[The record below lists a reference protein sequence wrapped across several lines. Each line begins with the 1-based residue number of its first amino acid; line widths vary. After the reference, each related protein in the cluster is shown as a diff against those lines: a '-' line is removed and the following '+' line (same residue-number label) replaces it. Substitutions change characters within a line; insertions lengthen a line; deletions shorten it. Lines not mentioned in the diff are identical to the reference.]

1 MRRSAGDGASADEGN
16 EDYQVKARDLGA
28 LLALA
33 AVWGGSFLFI
43 RIAATAIGPIP
54 LAEARV
60 LLAGTALL
68 LYASARRVDIGLRR
82 RWKSFLLIGILNSAI
97 PFIFIGAGELYLTSG
112 LAAILNAT
120 TPLFGALVAALWIH
134 DRLSIGKIV
143 GLGIGLLGVVA
154 LMGWSGLPLT
164 MSSGL
169 AVGAALVGA
178 LSYGIAGV
186 YAKRAFVGVSP
197 LATATGQQIG
207 AALALTP
214 FALPV
219 VATSSPWAH
228 LTPGVA
234 WAIVALSI
242 VCTSAAY
249 IVYFSLIATVG
260 PVSAQSVTFLVPIF
274 SLLWGAVFLG
284 ERVTVGTFGG
294 MAIIFVGVLLV
305 MGARLPRRAKP
316 VREVVAGERAN
327 PAEAVR

>member
-1 MRRSAGDGASADEGN
+1 M
-16 EDYQVKARDLGA
+16 KARDLGA
-28 LLALA
+28 LFALA

-43 RIAATAIGPIP
+43 RIAAPAVGPLP

-60 LLAGTALL
+60 ILAGTALL
-68 LYASARRVDIGLRR
+68 LYAGATRVDIGLRR
-82 RWKSFLLIGILNSAI
+82 RWKSFLVIGILNSAI
-97 PFIFIGAGELYLTSG
+97 PFVFIGAGELYLTSG

-134 DRLSIGKIV
+134 ERLTVGKIV

-154 LMGWSGLPLT
+154 LMGWSELPLT
-164 MSSGL
+164 VSSGL

-178 LSYGIAGV
+178 LSYGLAGV
-186 YAKRAFVGVSP
+186 YAKRAFAGVSP
-197 LATATGQQIG
+197 LATATGQQMG

-219 VATSSPWAH
+219 VATGSPWTH

-242 VCTSAAY
+242 ACTSAAY
-249 IVYFSLIATVG
+249 IVYFSLIANVG
-260 PVSAQSVTFLVPIF
+260 PTSAQSVTFLVPVF
-274 SLLWGAVFLG
+274 SLLWGALFLG

-305 MGARLPRRAKP
+305 VGVRPPRRSRPAHTGSSTHASVAKSATEP
-316 VREVVAGERAN
+316 LRVTHLSAWRTL
-327 PAEAVR
+327 